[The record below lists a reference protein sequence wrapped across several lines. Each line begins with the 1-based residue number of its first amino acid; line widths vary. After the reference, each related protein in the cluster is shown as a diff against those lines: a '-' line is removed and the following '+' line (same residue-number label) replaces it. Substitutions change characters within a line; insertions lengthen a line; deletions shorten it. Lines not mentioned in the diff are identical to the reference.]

1 MHRRAPW
8 LDLALKAALLILLVS
23 AALRPDLAPF
33 AKEDMP
39 WRVIFYPLPVVFLPL
54 VWWVVGRPRKI
65 AYPFVADALLML
77 PFLIDTVAGML
88 GLYDA
93 LEQWDDVAHFVGG
106 LILATALGHLFFPE
120 RLGRAVTASLCIG
133 WSAVAV
139 ILWELAQY
147 VTLQKD
153 SPNQAALYPDTLSDM
168 ACGLGGALVGA
179 VLTITLLW
187 PVPPSTWS
195 PARWPRSRPAPSG
208 SSRGRSAGSSSATTG
223 TGSAGS

>member
-1 MHRRAPW
+1 MHRLAPW

-39 WRVIFYPLPVVFLPL
+39 WRVIFYPLPIVFLPL
-54 VWWVVGRPRKI
+54 VWWAVGRPWKI

-93 LEQWDDVAHFVGG
+93 IEQWDDVAHFVGG
-106 LILATALGHLFFPE
+106 LILATALGQLLLPE

-153 SPNQAALYPDTLSDM
+153 APNQAALYFDTLSDM
-168 ACGLGGALVGA
+168 ACLRAQRRPHRRRAHDHAALARPTFDPLAGTLAAFGTFA
-179 VLTITLLW
+179 VRFLTLVNIEFATFFM
-187 PVPPSTWS
+187 
-195 PARWPRSRPAPSG
+195 G
-208 SSRGRSAGSSSATTG
+208 S
-223 TGSAGS
+223 